1 MRDGIHTLLSGRMNN
16 SPLTKSQHSQNNSS
30 TTPRSKVYISL
41 PVTPFILPLHSLKH
55 THTHTNRQ
63 TNISKMCKSIQT
75 VSSCSHPS
83 YWVDR
88 CNHARR
94 FNIQPT
100 TCPYYHRDTVRK
112 NNVCGGCKEN
122 EKKSKR

>member
-1 MRDGIHTLLSGRMNN
+1 
-16 SPLTKSQHSQNNSS
+16 
-30 TTPRSKVYISL
+30 
-41 PVTPFILPLHSLKH
+41 
-55 THTHTNRQ
+55 
-63 TNISKMCKSIQT
+63 MCKSIQT